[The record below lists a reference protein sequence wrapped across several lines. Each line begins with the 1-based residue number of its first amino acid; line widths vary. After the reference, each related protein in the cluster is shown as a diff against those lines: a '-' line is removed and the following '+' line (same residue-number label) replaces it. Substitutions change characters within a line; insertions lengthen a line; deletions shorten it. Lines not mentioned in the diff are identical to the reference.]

1 MVDGHRVRRPPEASD
16 RVHFCVSRLHCKRFV
31 RRKNAP
37 GAQPSTAGG
46 GRNGMANV
54 GLTGQSDR
62 AVGDLSQQT
71 TTCRP
76 PRPSQISWNGPTA
89 SQVSGVEPWP
99 AMQEDWRA
107 RVAKPQGLRFA
118 AVAPPWAPRRSGHSA
133 TPAHIA
139 GESHVHRDEVPH
151 PLVWGRLVHPSG
163 WLVLRGSGP
172 VRPQLWV
179 SRPGRGG
186 GLQGAMPRSPGSGFG
201 VQGQGAVPEQVPR
214 IGLLAPGGL
223 LADILPLP
231 VGPAR
236 RRRRCWPSLGRASRQ
251 M

>member
-139 GESHVHRDEVPH
+139 GESHVHRNEVPH
-151 PLVWGRLVHPSG
+151 PLVWGRLVHPSC
-163 WLVLRGSGP
+163 
-172 VRPQLWV
+172 
-179 SRPGRGG
+179 RPGALARV
-186 GLQGAMPRSPGSGFG
+186 RSDHGCGC
-201 VQGQGAVPEQVPR
+201 R
-214 IGLLAPGGL
+214 
-223 LADILPLP
+223 
-231 VGPAR
+231 GPAGTADCR
-236 RRRRCWPSLGRASRQ
+236 GRCRGALGQVSGCRGRVQSPSRFHG
-251 M
+251 